1 MPKANKH
8 AEIKPS
14 KFRTAL
20 CEFYMRQDKCP
31 FGTRCAF
38 AHGEHELHTEEHNVE
53 LLKTTGLQRL
63 DAAALPAATRCSA
76 MTMKSSLNSVF
87 PIVTS
92 FRRQPVIVSL
102 PCWTDSRVVG
112 FEQCE
117 ATTPVTRLGDSEVP
131 TFVPTPP
138 RGASRPRCSSKF
150 FASCSTEA
158 PVMYRHNPYAISTQ
172 YE

>member
-20 CEFYMRQDKCP
+20 CEFYLRQDECP

-38 AHGEHELHTEEHNVE
+38 AHGEHELHTEERNVE
-53 LLKTTGLQRL
+53 LLKATGLQRL
-63 DAAALPAATRCSA
+63 DAADFPVPTRCSA
-76 MTMKSSLNSVF
+76 MTMKSSFNSVF
-87 PIVTS
+87 PITTS

-112 FEQCE
+112 FEQYE
-117 ATTPVTRLGDSEVP
+117 AITPVTRLRESEVA
-131 TFVPTPP
+131 TFVPAPARDT
-138 RGASRPRCSSKF
+138 SRPRCSSRF